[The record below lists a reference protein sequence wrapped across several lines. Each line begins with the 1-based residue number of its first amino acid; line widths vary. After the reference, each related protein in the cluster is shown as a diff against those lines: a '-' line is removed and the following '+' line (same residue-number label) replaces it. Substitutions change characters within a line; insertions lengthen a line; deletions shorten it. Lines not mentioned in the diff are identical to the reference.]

1 METLDELIRKIED
14 NLEEDWV
21 KLKEIPKRC
30 ILKRAYDLVNVPGYF
45 VTFYYPGQ
53 EDEEQVFFGKTPFGE
68 KVYELFI
75 NNEPDGRN
83 FHNGCSVLGSYNRI
97 PDIIW
102 FKEVHD
108 KITILEGFYI

>member
-1 METLDELIRKIED
+1 MDMTNIEK
-14 NLEEDWV
+14 V
-21 KLKEIPKRC
+21 IKAIKEKGFTI
-30 ILKRAYDLVNVPGYF
+30 VQ
-45 VTFYYPGQ
+45 YPCDASIQ
-53 EDEEQVFFGKTPFGE
+53 KEDEEQVFFGKTPFGE
-68 KVYELFI
+68 KIYELFI

>member
-1 METLDELIRKIED
+1 MTNIEK
-14 NLEEDWV
+14 V
-21 KLKEIPKRC
+21 IKAIKEKGFTI
-30 ILKRAYDLVNVPGYF
+30 IQ
-45 VTFYYPGQ
+45 YPCDASIQ
-53 EDEEQVFFGKTPFGE
+53 KEDEEQVFFGKTPFGE

-83 FHNGCSVLGSYNRI
+83 FHNGCSVLGTHNRI

>member
-1 METLDELIRKIED
+1 MTNVEKVIKAI
-14 NLEEDWV
+14 
-21 KLKEIPKRC
+21 KEKGFTI
-30 ILKRAYDLVNVPGYF
+30 VQ
-45 VTFYYPGQ
+45 YPCDASIQ
-53 EDEEQVFFGKTPFGE
+53 KEDEEQVFFGKTPFGE

-75 NNEPDGRN
+75 NNDPDGRN
-83 FHNGCSVLGSYNRI
+83 FHNGCSVLGSHNRI

>member
-1 METLDELIRKIED
+1 MTNIEK
-14 NLEEDWV
+14 V
-21 KLKEIPKRC
+21 IKAIKEKGFTIIQHPCDASIQK
-30 ILKRAYDLVNVPGYF
+30 
-45 VTFYYPGQ
+45 

-83 FHNGCSVLGSYNRI
+83 FHNGCSVLGTHNRI